1 MGCRGAVSVIA
12 KAKGLRQSMTFASS
26 AWLTRGSRR
35 RNGCIL
41 KGVGIANSD
50 AGCL

>member
-12 KAKGLRQSMTFASS
+12 KAEGLGQSKTLASG
-26 AWLTRGSRR
+26 AWLARGSRR
-35 RNGCIL
+35 LNGRLL
-41 KGVGIANSD
+41 KGVGIANSY